1 MDLTP
6 NERGSGLP
14 GRGAP
19 VASRRGQEPAVW
31 AANRVGSTLGSSRG
45 DCRAPPPAKGERS
58 SLGDESART
67 PMRGSINKSSV
78 PLRRRNFQ
86 SRLAE
91 RVRRPREP
99 SQVNGW
105 SGRHSER
112 ATA

>member
-45 DCRAPPPAKGERS
+45 GLPSAAPRQ
-58 SLGDESART
+58 R
-67 PMRGSINKSSV
+67 
-78 PLRRRNFQ
+78 
-86 SRLAE
+86 
-91 RVRRPREP
+91 
-99 SQVNGW
+99 
-105 SGRHSER
+105 
-112 ATA
+112 